1 MLARTG
7 RASPGRLRIAAHVH
21 GDIGVCGRR
30 RPARAVHHV
39 INATGTGGAEEHR
52 EQVVKLAAGAISDPE
67 CVAGEEES
75 EICLCS
81 WSSQIRR
88 PLLSS
93 WEYPAGFR
101 SRNTVDTVEGKGR
114 DSKVFIQAPRKRSL
128 SRDELRR

>member
-1 MLARTG
+1 MALLACVEGCPMLQRFLGVSG
-7 RASPGRLRIAAHVH
+7 R
-21 GDIGVCGRR
+21 
-30 RPARAVHHV
+30 
-39 INATGTGGAEEHR
+39 
-52 EQVVKLAAGAISDPE
+52 
-67 CVAGEEES
+67 ES

-114 DSKVFIQAPRKRSL
+114 DSKVFIQDPRKRSL